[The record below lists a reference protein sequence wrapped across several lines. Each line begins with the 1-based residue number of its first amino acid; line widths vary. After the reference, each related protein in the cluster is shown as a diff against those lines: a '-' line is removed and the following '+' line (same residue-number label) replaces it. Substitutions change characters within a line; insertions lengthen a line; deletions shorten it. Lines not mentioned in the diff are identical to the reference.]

1 MEYLLHFVLGIF
13 ATYLGLLAPGMLNM
27 TAVQITIDKGT
38 KFAHSFSAGASLI
51 VFGQAGIALFFT
63 TYLNKHP
70 NILEF
75 IENVGV
81 FVFFA
86 LAILFFMKTRSK
98 VNFRKE
104 RKKRKGTYFFR
115 GVLMSTMNMLGIPF
129 YLVISTYLGTKG
141 LLLMGFEYI
150 LIFII
155 GTMFGAYLIFATY
168 ISFAKIIIKRANFI
182 ARNINYILSLLFLFL
197 GIYTLVK

>member
-27 TAVQITIDKGT
+27 TAVQVTVDKGT
-38 KFAHSFSAGASLI
+38 KLAYSFSVGASLI
-51 VFGQAGIALFFT
+51 IFGQAGIALFFS

-70 NILEF
+70 NILEL

-81 FVFFA
+81 FVFFV
-86 LAILFFMKTRSK
+86 LAIVFFIKTRSK
-98 VNFRKE
+98 FNFRKH
-104 RKKRKGTYFFR
+104 KQKRKGTYFFR
-115 GVLMSTMNMLGIPF
+115 GVLMSTMNMLAIPF

-150 LIFII
+150 FIFMT

-197 GIYTLVK
+197 GVMTLVK